1 MKHIPTYEEFV
12 NETVLN
18 EGRVKAATL
27 LQEII
32 DGNTSRAEGIKMSKG
47 LAEHYLYWLR
57 TSPYGKKNTDLP
69 LYMLIKAS
77 FFWGIERQLDPKLK
91 VELNALK
98 ATMGKPVN
106 EGFDA
111 KYWEDY
117 HDSGE
122 SGKIKNPSDVQ
133 IQQEVEASVEEWN
146 DNNEMGKE
154 NEVTSAGEK
163 KVLALAK
170 QFVKAKKYISS
181 DIIDAMIAQES

>member
-27 LQEII
+27 LQEIM

-98 ATMGKPVN
+98 ATMGKPMN
-106 EGFDA
+106 EGFNA
-111 KYWEDY
+111 NYWEGY
-117 HDSGE
+117 HEDSH
-122 SGKIKNPSDVQ
+122 KIQNPTDMQ
-133 IQQEVEASVEEWN
+133 LQQEVEASVEEWN

-154 NEVTSAGEK
+154 NEVTPAGEK

-170 QFVKAKKYISS
+170 QFVKAKKYICS
-181 DIIDAMIAQES
+181 DVIDAMIAQES

>member
-18 EGRVKAATL
+18 EGRVKASTL

-77 FFWGIERQLDPKLK
+77 FFWGIDRQLDPKLK

-106 EGFDA
+106 EGFNA

-117 HDSGE
+117 HEKS
-122 SGKIKNPSDVQ
+122 SKINHPSDMQ
-133 IQQEVEASVEEWN
+133 LQQEVEASVEEWN

-154 NEVTSAGEK
+154 NEVTPAGEK
-163 KVLALAK
+163 KVLKLAK
-170 QFVKAKKYISS
+170 EFVKAKGWISI